1 MEEDENSLLRTISV
15 MNDRYHFPHNL
26 VETINQYGPPNSFN
40 KELKQLQKFISNN
53 EIIKMMEEIES
64 QRKSLID
71 LLPINPIVEK

>member
-40 KELKQLQKFISNN
+40 KELKQLQKFIQTM
-53 EIIKMMEEIES
+53 K
-64 QRKSLID
+64 
-71 LLPINPIVEK
+71 LLK